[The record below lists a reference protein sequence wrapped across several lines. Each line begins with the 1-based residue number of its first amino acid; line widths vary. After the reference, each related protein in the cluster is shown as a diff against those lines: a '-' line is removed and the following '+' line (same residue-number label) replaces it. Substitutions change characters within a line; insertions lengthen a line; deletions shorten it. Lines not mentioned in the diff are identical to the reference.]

1 MFVLLAIKQAGL
13 PGEGQNFYSQILPT
27 NMQVEAIPISSIN
40 RKRAETLFLILAALF
55 VTALVT
61 SNLIFQKFFF
71 WNPLGLYHF
80 EISVGVIAYPIT
92 FLITDIISEVF
103 GQRRAQMVVVAGIFA
118 SFFALMIV
126 IISDMAPATSWS
138 PLTDQEFNKAFSYTY
153 LAVAASLAAYL
164 FAQFL
169 DVQVFHFWK
178 RLTKGKHLWLR
189 NNFSTFTSQF
199 VDTFTVLFLLSSFQ
213 VLEWDLFGKL
223 LINGY
228 LFKALFALID
238 TPFVYLGVYGLRNY
252 FGLKGDGAELNL
264 DG

>member
-1 MFVLLAIKQAGL
+1 
-13 PGEGQNFYSQILPT
+13 
-27 NMQVEAIPISSIN
+27 MQVEVIPVSSKD

-55 VTALVT
+55 LTSLVT
-61 SNLIFQKFFF
+61 SNLIFQKFFY
-71 WNPLGLYHF
+71 WNPLKLYHF

-118 SFFALMIV
+118 SFFALVIV
-126 IISDMAPATSWS
+126 IISDIAPATSWS
-138 PLTDQEFNKAFSYTY
+138 PLSDQEFSKAFSYTY

-169 DVQVFHFWK
+169 DVQIFHFWK
-178 RLTKGKHLWLR
+178 RVTKGKHLWVR

-223 LINGY
+223 LVNGFI
-228 LFKALFALID
+228 FKVMFAMLD

-252 FGLKGDGAELNL
+252 FGLKGHGTELQL
-264 DG
+264 DE